1 MKKLLLLST
10 FCILLIVVVYSRVQL
25 AIEKKLTFEAQ
36 DEIVIK
42 TGYSSITMKKNGSII
57 IKGSDIQIIGTDE
70 INVKASGKVI
80 LKGNKIASN

>member
-1 MKKLLLLST
+1 
-10 FCILLIVVVYSRVQL
+10 
-25 AIEKKLTFEAQ
+25 
-36 DEIVIK
+36 
-42 TGYSSITMKKNGSII
+42 MKKNGSII